1 MTRATT
7 HRRLLH
13 WSLATSAALGIITS
27 LPSKVMALTGF
38 TGAYDPSNWTLTNP
52 DGGIDATNAASGQID
67 LIGSDTG
74 STLPANTDWTISI
87 TPDRAGSLSFDWSYG
102 TLDPVPDDTAG
113 YLRNGIFTPLA
124 SLDGETS
131 IGNSPVTFVLNPGDT
146 FGFRV
151 ATLSNSGGPGVFT
164 VSNFN
169 VEPVPFEFSPAV
181 GLGILGLNVLYRQ
194 RRKQQIRTL
203 K

>member
-1 MTRATT
+1 
-7 HRRLLH
+7 
-13 WSLATSAALGIITS
+13 
-27 LPSKVMALTGF
+27 MALTGF

-52 DGGIDATNAASGQID
+52 DGDIDLTNAASGQID

-87 TPDRAGSLSFDWSYG
+87 TPARAGSLSFDWSYG
-102 TLDPVPDDTAG
+102 TLDTGSDDTAG
-113 YLRNGIFTPLA
+113 YLLNGFFTELA
-124 SLDGETS
+124 SVDGETS
-131 IGNSPVTFVLNPGDT
+131 NSPVTFVLNPGDT

-151 ATLSNSGGPGVFT
+151 ATLTNSGGPGIFT

-169 VEPVPFEFSPAV
+169 VQPVPFEFSPAV